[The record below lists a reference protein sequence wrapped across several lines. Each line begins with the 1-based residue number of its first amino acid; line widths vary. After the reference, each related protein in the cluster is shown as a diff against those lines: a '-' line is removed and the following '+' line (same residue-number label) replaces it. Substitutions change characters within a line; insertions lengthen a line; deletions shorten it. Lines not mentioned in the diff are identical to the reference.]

1 MRKFIAE
8 TCMEFHEFMSDQDN
22 FPLNKR
28 NDKAI
33 IFNSFVQEY
42 KDYEKYLTR
51 KRFHIWVSKY
61 ASFIKADFDSGNT
74 NGLKWFEINNG
85 GETKNEEVPF

>member
-1 MRKFIAE
+1 
-8 TCMEFHEFMSDQDN
+8 
-22 FPLNKR
+22 
-28 NDKAI
+28 
-33 IFNSFVQEY
+33 VQEY
-42 KDYEKYLTR
+42 KDYEKYLSR

-85 GETKNEEVPF
+85 GETKEVPF